1 MASRREL
8 PPVNIEKSYWKKGL
22 TVAAIDEAGRGPLFG
37 EVVVG
42 AVMIDPTNI
51 PVAYDSKVLTGPA
64 REKLAVAVRK
74 NALAYGVGSA
84 SAQEIDALGMSAAL
98 ALAAVRALEQLAV
111 EFDVL
116 LIDGPHNI
124 TKVSYRTHCVV
135 KGETHSRSIAAA
147 SLLAKTAHDEM
158 ILEHA
163 IALPGYGLERNMGY
177 GTPEHLEALRT
188 LGPTTQHRQTFKPV
202 REALRTCSGG
212 S

>member
-8 PPVNIEKSYWKKGL
+8 PPVNIEKNYWKKGL

-42 AVMIDPTNI
+42 AVVLDPANI
-51 PVAYDSKVLTGPA
+51 PVAYDSKVLTGSA
-64 REKLAVAVRK
+64 REKLAIDVRK
-74 NALAYGVGSA
+74 NAYAYGVGSA
-84 SAQEIDALGMSAAL
+84 SAQEIDSLGMSAAL
-98 ALAAVRALEQLAV
+98 ALAAVRALEQLTV

-124 TKVSYRTHCVV
+124 TKASYRTHCVV

-147 SLLAKTAHDEM
+147 SLLAKTAHDRL

-163 IALPGYGLERNMGY
+163 LAFPGYGLERNMGY
-177 GTPEHLEALRT
+177 GTPEHLKALRA
-188 LGPTTQHRQTFKPV
+188 LGPTAQHRRSFKPV
-202 REALRTCSGG
+202 REALGTCSGD